1 MPRKGPVSK
10 REILADPVY
19 NSKLVTRFINKL
31 MYDGQR
37 GAAQEIIYDAFNIM
51 QEKTGKDPYELFEAA
66 VRNVSPVLE
75 VKARRV
81 GGATYQVPIE
91 VSSRRKSIL
100 AIRWIISY
108 SRNRPE
114 KTMAQRLAGEL
125 MEAASGTGN
134 AIKKKEDTHKMAE
147 ANKAFAHYRW

>member
-10 REILADPVY
+10 RDILPDPVY
-19 NSKLVTRFINKL
+19 KSKLVTRFINKL

-37 GAAQEIIYDAFNIM
+37 GSAQEIIYDAFNIIK
-51 QEKTGKDPYELFEAA
+51 EKTGKEPEEIFETAVSNAA
-66 VRNVSPVLE
+66 PVLE

-81 GGATYQVPIE
+81 GGATYQVPVE
-91 VSSRRKSIL
+91 VSSHRKYIL
-100 AIRWIISY
+100 AIRWIINFA
-108 SRNRPE
+108 RNRSE

-125 MEAASGTGN
+125 MEAASGTGST
-134 AIKKKEDTHKMAE
+134 IKKKEDTHKMAE